1 MALLLELAEYSMRQ
15 FKSVPEGI
23 FCTSRLRQWGVPGET
38 MQKAPVMETTVKK
51 QPSSKRIT
59 SILYDPRKVDD
70 RAIKW
75 EKINLLKER
84 LAERNNKTP
93 FVTCVSPKC
102 DGKKVNTHYG
112 MFQIGSP
119 LSSHLIFTTN
129 IIKNIPE
136 LSSFTTHELPKLPLS
151 FISEE
156 NDVVPKNWVL
166 TEDERAFL
174 ATIKVTEQNSYVLEQ
189 ETVKQSLC
197 ELWKNS
203 RKNRITSSN
212 AHRVFLRKRNSQT
225 LAELLLN
232 SNLESD

>member
-1 MALLLELAEYSMRQ
+1 MKLSNLTSKVLNDSCSYPAGKSGYCNPVMALLLELADFSLSQ

-23 FCTSRLRQWGVPGET
+23 ICTSRLRQWGVPGET

-51 QPSSKRIT
+51 QPSSKGIT
-59 SILYDPRKVDD
+59 SILYDPRKGDD

-84 LAERNNKTP
+84 LAERNNRTP

-129 IIKNIPE
+129 IITNIPE

-156 NDVVPKNWVL
+156 DDVVP
-166 TEDERAFL
+166 
-174 ATIKVTEQNSYVLEQ
+174 
-189 ETVKQSLC
+189 
-197 ELWKNS
+197 
-203 RKNRITSSN
+203 
-212 AHRVFLRKRNSQT
+212 RN
-225 LAELLLN
+225 
-232 SNLESD
+232 

>member
-1 MALLLELAEYSMRQ
+1 M
-15 FKSVPEGI
+15 
-23 FCTSRLRQWGVPGET
+23 
-38 MQKAPVMETTVKK
+38 
-51 QPSSKRIT
+51 
-59 SILYDPRKVDD
+59 
-70 RAIKW
+70 
-75 EKINLLKER
+75 LKER

-93 FVTCVSPKC
+93 FVTCVPPKC
-102 DGKKVNTHYG
+102 DGKKANTHYG

-119 LSSHLIFTTN
+119 LSAHLIFTTN
-129 IIKNIPE
+129 IITNIPE
-136 LSSFTTHELPKLPLS
+136 LSMSSFTTHELPKLPLR

-212 AHRVFLRKRNSQT
+212 AHRVFIRKRNFES
-225 LAELLLN
+225 LAESLLN
-232 SNLESD
+232 PNLESNLPAATRDAFRHGRIYELVAREKYLYATKNYKVASES